1 MPSQKEIEL
10 YETIRPKI
18 ESIRNTIKD
27 LSNKKPDV
35 TLNSF
40 KVKRVNLLLEQANG
54 LLKDLKPYE
63 DFSKFDED
71 DLPTYSDV
79 LMILNLYVKSFEK
92 YWQDNSETV
101 ISSKLMSDRAPQF
114 LQTRWSCFRIL
125 S

>member
-63 DFSKFDED
+63 DFPKFDED

-92 YWQDNSETV
+92 YWQDNSETHK
-101 ISSKLMSDRAPQF
+101 ITDPFEFDREE
-114 LQTRWSCFRIL
+114 RIWKTNNNRKK
-125 S
+125 

>member
-92 YWQDNSETV
+92 YWQDNSETHK
-101 ISSKLMSDRAPQF
+101 ITDPFEFDREE
-114 LQTRWSCFRIL
+114 RIWKTTNNRKK
-125 S
+125 

>member
-10 YETIRPKI
+10 YGIIRPKI

-40 KVKRVNLLLEQANG
+40 KVKRVNLLLEQAND

-63 DFSKFDED
+63 DFSTFDED

-79 LMILNLYVKSFEK
+79 LMILNLYVESFEK
-92 YWQDNSETV
+92 YWQDNSETHK
-101 ISSKLMSDRAPQF
+101 ITEPFEFQQEERIWKTTNNSKK
-114 LQTRWSCFRIL
+114 
-125 S
+125 

>member
-1 MPSQKEIEL
+1 MPSQKGIEL

-92 YWQDNSETV
+92 YWQDNSETHK
-101 ISSKLMSDRAPQF
+101 ITDPFEFDREE
-114 LQTRWSCFRIL
+114 RIWKTNNNRKK
-125 S
+125 

>member
-71 DLPTYSDV
+71 DLPTYSDM

-92 YWQDNSETV
+92 YWQDNSETHK
-101 ISSKLMSDRAPQF
+101 ITDPFEFDREE
-114 LQTRWSCFRIL
+114 RIWKTNNNRKK
-125 S
+125 

>member
-40 KVKRVNLLLEQANG
+40 KVKRVNILLEQANG

-92 YWQDNSETV
+92 YWQDNSETHK
-101 ISSKLMSDRAPQF
+101 ITDPFEFDREE
-114 LQTRWSCFRIL
+114 RIWKTNNNRKK
-125 S
+125 

>member
-10 YETIRPKI
+10 YGTIRPKI

-27 LSNKKPDV
+27 LSNKKPDI
-35 TLNSF
+35 TLNNF

-63 DFSKFDED
+63 DFSTFDED

-79 LMILNLYVKSFEK
+79 LMMLNLYVKSFEK
-92 YWQDNSETV
+92 YWQDNSETHKV
-101 ISSKLMSDRAPQF
+101 TDPFEFDREE
-114 LQTRWSCFRIL
+114 RIWKTTNNRKK
-125 S
+125 

>member
-92 YWQDNSETV
+92 YWQDNSETHKV
-101 ISSKLMSDRAPQF
+101 TDPFEFDREE
-114 LQTRWSCFRIL
+114 RIWKTNNNRKK
-125 S
+125 

>member
-40 KVKRVNLLLEQANG
+40 KVKRVNLLLEQANC

-92 YWQDNSETV
+92 YWQDNSETHK
-101 ISSKLMSDRAPQF
+101 ITDPFEFDREE
-114 LQTRWSCFRIL
+114 RIWKTNNNRKK
-125 S
+125 

>member
-79 LMILNLYVKSFEK
+79 LMILKLYVKSFEK
-92 YWQDNSETV
+92 YWQDNSETHK
-101 ISSKLMSDRAPQF
+101 ITDPFEFDREE
-114 LQTRWSCFRIL
+114 RIWKTNNNRKK
-125 S
+125 

>member
-92 YWQDNSETV
+92 YWQDNSETHK
-101 ISSKLMSDRAPQF
+101 ITDLFEFDREE
-114 LQTRWSCFRIL
+114 RIWKTNNNRKK
-125 S
+125 

>member
-92 YWQDNSETV
+92 YWQDNSETHK
-101 ISSKLMSDRAPQF
+101 ITDPFEFDREE
-114 LQTRWSCFRIL
+114 RIWKTNNNRKK
-125 S
+125 

>member
-27 LSNKKPDV
+27 LSNKKPDA

-92 YWQDNSETV
+92 YWQDNSETHK
-101 ISSKLMSDRAPQF
+101 ITDPFEFDREE
-114 LQTRWSCFRIL
+114 RIWKTNNNRKK
-125 S
+125 